1 MALRTEDTKHEDEPS
16 DDGRRPAWTRTA
28 KRYGPFVAVVVV
40 IGIAVALFGG
50 GGDDGD
56 EGGGGSATGV
66 DAAVDN
72 DELVASGPM
81 TWQKAEAEGRTE
93 DIDWGPNCDTERGT
107 VKLPVVGAPP
117 CVEPFTGDNGG
128 ATSPGVTADEV
139 KVIYYQPDPTTDPAG
154 SALLSATGA
163 DVNPDTAFQAVQD
176 YADLY
181 NRVFETYG
189 RHIDVERYMAT
200 GPGDDVETARADAIA
215 IAERHP
221 FAVVGGPTQT
231 GPAFAAELASRGII
245 CGVDCAGAT
254 PEQEAQEYYPYIY
267 QPGPTPDQAV
277 ALASELFG
285 KLAGP
290 GPAELAGDPAMRE
303 DDRVYAVVHYDTP
316 DGDHEP
322 VFEAFKDQ
330 LAENGIDLETD
341 VRFELDFSRM
351 QDNART
357 IISRLKSAGVTTVI
371 FYGDP
376 LTPAALTEE
385 ATAQDYHPEWLLGP
399 SVLADTTIFAR
410 QTDGEQWSHGFG
422 LSLLPTRGERS
433 TQGAWHVYE
442 WAYDRTPPNNT
453 VGVIDPRIRSLF
465 TGIHLAGPELTPET
479 FRDGV
484 FRNPVAG
491 GGPTTPQVSLGDHGV
506 WPDLDL
512 GGIDDAT
519 IIWWD
524 PEARGED
531 ETGAEGEG
539 MYRYANGGER
549 YTIGHFPT
557 STDDAG
563 LFDED
568 SSVTVYD
575 DLPEVDVPPDYP
587 PPDLPRR

>member
-1 MALRTEDTKHEDEPS
+1 MALRTEDTEHEDEPG
-16 DDGRRPAWTRTA
+16 DDRPRPGWTRTA

-66 DAAVDN
+66 DAPIDN
-72 DELVASGPM
+72 DELIASGPM

-107 VKLPVVGAPP
+107 IRLPVIGAPP

-128 ATSPGVTADEV
+128 ATSAGVTADEV

-163 DVNPDTAFQAVQD
+163 DVNPDTAFQAVEN
-176 YADLY
+176 YAALY
-181 NRVFETYG
+181 NEVFETYG
-189 RHIDVERYMAT
+189 RHVTVERYMAT

-221 FAVVGGPTQT
+221 FAVIGGPTQT

-245 CGVDCAGAT
+245 CGVDCAGST
-254 PEQEAQEYYPYIY
+254 PEQEVREYYPYIY

-277 ALASELFG
+277 ALAAEMFG
-285 KLAGP
+285 NLAGP
-290 GPAELAGDPAMRE
+290 GPAELAGDPATRE
-303 DDRVYAVVHYDTP
+303 QDRVYAVVHYDTP

-410 QTDGEQWSHGFG
+410 QNDSEQWSHGFG
-422 LSLLPTRGERS
+422 MSLLPARGERS

-442 WAYDRTPPNNT
+442 WAYGETPPNNT
-453 VGVIDPRIRSLF
+453 VGVIDPRVRSLF
-465 TGIHLAGPELTPET
+465 TGIHLAGPDLTPET

-484 FRNPVAG
+484 FRNPVSG

-506 WPDLDL
+506 WPELDL
-512 GGIDDAT
+512 GGIDDVTA
-519 IIWWD
+519 IWWD

-531 ETGAEGEG
+531 ETGAEGAG
-539 MYRYANGGER
+539 MYRYAHGGER
-549 YTIGHFPT
+549 YTIGHLPT
-557 STDDAG
+557 SIDEAG
-563 LFDED
+563 LFDEG
-568 SSVTVYD
+568 SSETVYD
-575 DLPEVDVPPDYP
+575 RLPDEDVPPDYP
-587 PPDLPRR
+587 PPDLPGR